1 MPKHLTADQVT
12 TYERDGFVFPVDVL
26 TPEEVRA
33 CRGELEAWEH
43 ARGATI
49 DFPEKSKSY
58 LLFAWA
64 DRLVHHPAVLDA
76 VEDVIGPDILVYHS
90 TLFLKEA
97 RTPAFV
103 RWHQDSTYFYLE
115 PHLHVTA
122 WVALS
127 DATVQAGCM
136 RALPG
141 SHRWGAFE
149 HDDIPEPMNMIRRG
163 QGISGR
169 FDCERGTPMPVLA
182 GQMSLHHTDLVH
194 ASGANDSD
202 DRRIGLAISYIPSGL
217 RRCACAAG
225 TTVISCPSSAWRY
238 SCPTKPR
245 RRTARHWRAFGPC
258 RMRASSRRPRCRRE
272 GLRPPRVPGSASP
285 RVPESASPH
294 TRARGGRTQP
304 PR

>member
-1 MPKHLTADQVT
+1 MPRHLTPEQVSA
-12 TYERDGFVFPVDVL
+12 YERDGFVFPIDVL

-33 CRGELEAWEH
+33 LRAELQDWERE
-43 ARGATI
+43 RGAPI

-58 LLFAWA
+58 LLFGWA
-64 DRLVHHPAVLDA
+64 DALVHHPRILDA

-127 DATVQAGCM
+127 DASVEAGCM
-136 RALPG
+136 QALPG

-149 HDDIPEPMNMIRRG
+149 HDDQPGPMNMIRRG

-169 FDCERGTPMPVLA
+169 FDGAQGTFMPVRA

-202 DRRIGLAISYIPSGL
+202 DRRIGLAISYIPAHVRPIGGVQPSAL
-217 RRCACAAG
+217 RVRGRDHGHFLPEQRLGRALSDEARAAHHE
-225 TTVISCPSSAWRY
+225 AL
-238 SCPTKPR
+238 
-245 RRTARHWRAFGPC
+245 ARFRALQDAGFH
-258 RMRASSRRPRCRRE
+258 
-272 GLRPPRVPGSASP
+272 PGKA
-285 RVPESASPH
+285 A
-294 TRARGGRTQP
+294 
-304 PR
+304 

>member
-1 MPKHLTADQVT
+1 MTRHLSPEQVSA
-12 TYERDGFVFPVDVL
+12 YERDGFVFPIDVL
-26 TPEEVRA
+26 TPDEVRSL
-33 CRGELEAWEH
+33 RSELQAWER
-43 ARGATI
+43 ARGAPI

-58 LLFAWA
+58 LLFGWA
-64 DRLVHHPAVLDA
+64 DALVHHPKILDA

-127 DATVQAGCM
+127 DASVEAGCM
-136 RALPG
+136 QALPG
-141 SHRWGAFE
+141 SHRWGAFA
-149 HDDIPEPMNMIRRG
+149 HDDQPGPMNMIRRG

-169 FDCERGTPMPVLA
+169 FDNAQGTFMPVRA

-202 DRRIGLAISYIPSGL
+202 DRRIGLAISYIPAHVPPIGGVQPSAL
-217 RRCACAAG
+217 RVRGRDHGHFLPEQRLGQALSDEAQAAHRE
-225 TTVISCPSSAWRY
+225 AL
-238 SCPTKPR
+238 
-245 RRTARHWRAFGPC
+245 ARFRALQDAGFH
-258 RMRASSRRPRCRRE
+258 
-272 GLRPPRVPGSASP
+272 PGKA
-285 RVPESASPH
+285 A
-294 TRARGGRTQP
+294 
-304 PR
+304 

>member
-1 MPKHLTADQVT
+1 MPKLLSSDQVA
-12 TYERDGFVFPVDVL
+12 TYERDGFVFPIDVL
-26 TPEEVRA
+26 SSDEVRSL
-33 CRGELEAWEH
+33 RTELESWERE
-43 ARGATI
+43 RGAPI

-58 LLFAWA
+58 LLFDWA
-64 DRLVHHPAVLDA
+64 DRLVHHPKILDA

-136 RALPG
+136 QMLPG

-149 HDDIPEPMNMIRRG
+149 HDDQPGPHNMIRRG

-169 FDCERGTPMPVLA
+169 FDQTQGVFTPVMA
-182 GQMSLHHTDLVH
+182 GQMSLHHTDVVH

-202 DRRIGLAISYIPSGL
+202 DRRIGLAVSFIPATVRPVGAVRPSALCVRGRDHGHFL
-217 RRCACAAG
+217 PEQRLTQALSPQAFEAHSEALARFRALQDAGFQPAASAAAG
-225 TTVISCPSSAWRY
+225 
-238 SCPTKPR
+238 
-245 RRTARHWRAFGPC
+245 
-258 RMRASSRRPRCRRE
+258 
-272 GLRPPRVPGSASP
+272 GLLNPA
-285 RVPESASPH
+285 
-294 TRARGGRTQP
+294 
-304 PR
+304 